1 MKNCVTCKNCK
12 EFKIAKISYILDKR
26 LLLSS
31 ICHECGSQDEKILK
45 KKDSITII
53 PTEARK
59 HTLRSDT
66 FAIFVDFGHF
76 RKSLLLKHAN
86 L

>member
-1 MKNCVTCKNCK
+1 MLRVKIVKNLK
-12 EFKIAKISYILDKR
+12 
-26 LLLSS
+26 LLKYHTFL
-31 ICHECGSQDEKILK
+31 IKDYFFLVCHECGSQDEKILK